1 MEKTANARAVAG
13 LSLKRSW
20 YCLIVY
26 LACRHS
32 KGTVEQEQ
40 CDAGAAHLTHKFS
53 PTYISSAG
61 RICSNTTQI
70 SSPKSKPNISKNGWG
85 A

>member
-1 MEKTANARAVAG
+1 MQEQLLRSEDHFSSWSELKEELV
-13 LSLKRSW
+13 LSR
-20 YCLIVY
+20 
-26 LACRHS
+26 
-32 KGTVEQEQ
+32 GTVEQEQ

-61 RICSNTTQI
+61 KICSNTTQI

-85 A
+85 D